1 MWNEIKLLVAS
12 TPVLAFYDTRKYVT
26 IQGDASQ
33 NGLGATL
40 LQEGRPVSY
49 ASRALTSAEKN
60 YAQIEKELLA
70 IVFACERF
78 DQYVYGRQVTVESD
92 HQPLE
97 SIAKKRMED
106 VPNLLQRMLLRLQRY
121 DLQITYKKFT
131 ELYIAD
137 TLSRAFLQEPNQ
149 QSKVCVQLEEIRMSE
164 GWPEEE
170 TQLDEIR
177 EATSKDEELQCVM
190 QLISREF
197 PATKRIAPTPA
208 HPYFNCRFELSVQ
221 NGIVYKGD
229 RIIIPR
235 TLRSQIIKRIHSS
248 HLGVEGCLRRAR
260 EALYWPNMNTAVRD
274 SVSTCDV
281 CNSFQPEQQQEP
293 LLPQK
298 IPDRPWSQIGVDLFE
313 LQDTHYVIAV
323 DYYSN
328 FFLNGHA
335 PRHL

>member
-1 MWNEIKLLVAS
+1 M
-12 TPVLAFYDTRKYVT
+12 
-26 IQGDASQ
+26 
-33 NGLGATL
+33 
-40 LQEGRPVSY
+40 
-49 ASRALTSAEKN
+49 TSAEKN

-78 DQYVYGRQVTVESD
+78 DQYVYGRLVAVESD
-92 HQPLE
+92 HKQLK

-106 VPNLLQRMLLRLQRY
+106 VPKRLQRMLIRLQRY
-121 DLQITYKKFT
+121 DLQITYKKGT

-149 QSKVCVQLEEIRMSE
+149 QSEFCLQLEEICMSE
-164 GWPEEE
+164 EWPEEE

-177 EATSKDEELQCVM
+177 EATSKDEELQSVM
-190 QLISREF
+190 QLISTGF
-197 PATKRIAPTPA
+197 PATKRIALTPA

-229 RIIIPR
+229 SIIIPR
-235 TLRSQIIKRIHSS
+235 TLRSQMIKRIHSS
-248 HLGVEGCLRRAR
+248 HLGVEGYLRRAG

-274 SVSTCDV
+274 FVSTCDM

-298 IPDRPWSQIGVDLFE
+298 IPD
-313 LQDTHYVIAV
+313 
-323 DYYSN
+323 
-328 FFLNGHA
+328 
-335 PRHL
+335 